1 METFVF
7 LVAGAICLTGAV
19 GVIAAKHPVHSALSL
34 VATLFGVAVLFVNQ
48 NADFLAAVQVI
59 VYAGAIVVLFL
70 FVLMLLGV
78 DVADDLRVDP
88 IVGHRSAAIVVG
100 LAVFAL
106 PVAAILAVGGKA
118 TGLMSNLGPLS
129 ETGYDIEAIGE
140 LIFTRYL
147 LAFEATSVLLVIAVV
162 GAVMLARRSPRAD
175 EIETPTHPLD
185 VAAESDEAADA
196 S

>member
-7 LVAGAICLTGAV
+7 LVAGAICVAGAL
-19 GVIAAKHPVHSALSL
+19 GVVVSKHPVHSALSL
-34 VATLFGVAVLFVNQ
+34 VATLFGVAVLFLNQ
-48 NADFLAAVQVI
+48 NANFLAAVQVI

-70 FVLMLLGV
+70 FVIMLLGV
-78 DVADDLRVDP
+78 DAADDLRVDP

-100 LAVFAL
+100 AAVFAL
-106 PVAAILAVGGKA
+106 PVAAIFAVGGKA
-118 TGLMSNLGPLS
+118 TGIMSNLGPQS
-129 ETGYDIEAIGE
+129 ETGADIEEIGE

-175 EIETPTHPLD
+175 EIEIPQHPLD
-185 VAAESDEAADA
+185 DADEGQEAEA
-196 S
+196 